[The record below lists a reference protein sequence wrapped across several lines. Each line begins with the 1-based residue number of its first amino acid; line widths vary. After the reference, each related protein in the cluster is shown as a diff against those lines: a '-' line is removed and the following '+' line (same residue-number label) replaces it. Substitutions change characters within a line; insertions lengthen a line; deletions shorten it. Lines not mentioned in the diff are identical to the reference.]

1 MGLLMRDLDQV
12 HAPQLTINMGR
23 MNIVGY
29 VNPRLY
35 GYSAIPYE
43 EAAVQTFINILHH
56 FEYCL
61 VLPRV
66 PTPILQALPMVY
78 LEDFKALTRIS
89 YYYSMFHCSYY
100 LSSNSAS
107 ALLNTNLVQ
116 STLCS
121 KAVWN
126 DIKMNLQ
133 TSSYDNKCPVTQF
146 YFL

>member
-1 MGLLMRDLDQV
+1 MRDLEQV
-12 HAPQLTINMGR
+12 HAPHLAIDIGR
-23 MNIVGY
+23 MNIVGWI
-29 VNPRLY
+29 NPRLF

-43 EAAVQTFINILHH
+43 EPSVWTFINILHH
-56 FEYCL
+56 LESCL
-61 VLPRV
+61 VLPCV
-66 PTPILQALPMVY
+66 AIPMFQALPRVY
-78 LEDFKALTRIS
+78 LDDFKQLIRIF

-107 ALLNTNLVQ
+107 ALSNTNVVQ

-126 DIKMNLQ
+126 DAKMNLQ
-133 TSSYDNKCPVTQF
+133 TPSYDNKCPVTQF

>member
-12 HAPQLTINMGR
+12 HAPHLTIDMGR
-23 MNIVGY
+23 MNIAEY

-61 VLPRV
+61 VLPCV
-66 PTPILQALPMVY
+66 PIPILQALPMVY
-78 LEDFKALTRIS
+78 LEDFKELTRIS
-89 YYYSMFHCSYY
+89 YYYSMFRCSYY

-126 DIKMNLQ
+126 NIKMNLQ